1 MLTEWSERR
10 KYKRTGNNGIGEDGS
25 SPYGAALY
33 CTVLTNDSEN
43 GMDYGLIWKMAA

>member
-1 MLTEWSERR
+1 MNEESISVQEIMELVGMDVRPTV
-10 KYKRTGNNGIGEDGS
+10 
-25 SPYGAALY
+25 LY